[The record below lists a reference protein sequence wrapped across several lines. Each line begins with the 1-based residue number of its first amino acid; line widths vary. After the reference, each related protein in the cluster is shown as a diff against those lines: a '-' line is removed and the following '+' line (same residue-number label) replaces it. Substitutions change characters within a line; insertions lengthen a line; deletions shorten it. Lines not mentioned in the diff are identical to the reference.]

1 MVDIKS
7 IPNDELLEL
16 YNSTTTGSKIQ
27 LNTQELLETV
37 VNEYKQIEKD
47 YLKLDS
53 NLKDK
58 IAMVD
63 ISCVL
68 EEYNPNDKYVI
79 ITDTGYIKSSNN
91 VYDLIDTEFLS
102 INSVGTDYENE
113 YVK

>member
-1 MVDIKS
+1 MLDIKS
-7 IPNDELLEL
+7 IPSDELLEL

-27 LNTQELLETV
+27 LNTPELLEPILE
-37 VNEYKQIEKD
+37 EYKQIEKD
-47 YLKLDS
+47 YLKLDT
-53 NLKDK
+53 NLKDM

-79 ITDTGYIKSSNN
+79 ITDTGSIISSNN

>member
-91 VYDLIDTEFLS
+91 VYDLIDNEFLS

>member
-16 YNSTTTGSKIQ
+16 YNTYTDGDKIQ
-27 LNTQELLETV
+27 LNTPELLEPIL
-37 VNEYKQIEKD
+37 EKYKQIEKN

-53 NLKDK
+53 KLRNK

-63 ISCVL
+63 VDCVL

-79 ITDTGYIKSSNN
+79 ITDNGYIKSSNN
-91 VYDLIDTEFLS
+91 VYDLIDPEFLN
-102 INSVGTDYENE
+102 INLVGTDYENE

>member
-79 ITDTGYIKSSNN
+79 ITDNGYIKSSNN
-91 VYDLIDTEFLS
+91 VYDLIDPEFLS
-102 INSVGTDYENE
+102 INLVGTDYENE

>member
-7 IPNDELLEL
+7 IPSKELLEL

>member
-7 IPNDELLEL
+7 IPSKELLEL

-63 ISCVL
+63 IDCVL

>member
-1 MVDIKS
+1 MVDIKN
-7 IPNDELLEL
+7 IPSDELLEL
-16 YNSTTTGSKIQ
+16 YNTYTTGDKIQ
-27 LNTQELLETV
+27 LNTHELLEPILE
-37 VNEYKQIEKD
+37 EYKQIEKD

-53 NLKDK
+53 KLRDK
-58 IAMVD
+58 IAIVD

-79 ITDTGYIKSSNN
+79 ITDNGYIKSSNN

-102 INSVGTDYENE
+102 MNSVGTDYENE